1 MSADVLSLGTDG
13 ITALPRA
20 NGELT
25 FAAPWESRS
34 FAMALALAQQGLF
47 TLDEFRDH
55 LIEAI
60 GRWENT
66 NDGDEPY
73 HYYSRWQEAL
83 ESILADKQ
91 TIAEGAM
98 RDRIEVLA
106 HRPHGHDH

>member
-1 MSADVLSLGTDG
+1 MSLDVLSLGTEG
-13 ITALPRA
+13 VTAPPRT

-60 GRWENT
+60 GRWE
-66 NDGDEPY
+66 DADHGDEPY
-73 HYYSRWQEAL
+73 HYYRQWQEAL
-83 ESILADKQ
+83 EAILAAKQ
-91 TIAEGAM
+91 TIAQSTI
-98 RDRIEVLA
+98 RDRIGVLA
-106 HRPHGHDH
+106 QRPHGHDH

>member
-13 ITALPRA
+13 ITAPPRA

-47 TLDEFRDH
+47 TLDEFRDR

-60 GRWENT
+60 ARWENA
-66 NDGDEPY
+66 DHGDEPY

-83 ESILADKQ
+83 EAILADKQ
-91 TIAEGAM
+91 TIAGDAM
-98 RDRIEVLA
+98 RERVGVLA
-106 HRPHGHDH
+106 QRPHGHDH